1 MLASGASAPDC
12 STSSVVS
19 PEPAASLTGPDPPS
33 TFTSEIRLALVLMPS
48 VLLQKNSASDGVT
61 LASVTLSLVVP
72 APVAQRLYSGSRLYW
87 LGGASGVSAP
97 VCSTAGFTPDFSAG
111 VCASSLPK
119 VG

>member
-61 LASVTLSLVVP
+61 LASVTMPIVVP
-72 APVAQRLYSGSRLYW
+72 APVAPRLYSGARLYW
-87 LGGASGVSAP
+87 LGEASRGRGPGA
-97 VCSTAGFTPDFSAG
+97 
-111 VCASSLPK
+111 L
-119 VG
+119 